1 MPKEIVTKL
10 RTKDGGQT
18 QVARKMY
25 SMGLTERGLSKLID
39 GMGGSPKQ
47 SNVKSNLNRLNIH
60 ISDEQGNRIFMIEF
74 RRSGIRVYPT
84 VKNGSVDK
92 SQVKAIEKLAREVF
106 PKKSY
111 KDNET
116 FAVKV
121 FSQPGDLEDWK
132 KEMDSKYKDIED
144 KYKTSLYIPPHRRPK
159 GSRSLDARH
168 ASLLAFVG
176 ARNCGTG
183 TGGFQSGNTCASGKL
198 VDAASGATAGAF
210 KGAAVALGVTG
221 MPTLAAKGAVI
232 GAAVGAVKGLY
243 DNARQPTRVMKK
255 IERIGSSGQQ
265 VSSLVKR
272 LGGTPKSIATV
283 RGGKLTLAV
292 KGKSGNKV
300 FDVTMDSKRV
310 IVTPSRKSGTL
321 SIREVAR
328 VKAIAKEHA
337 PREVSVVVK
346 SKSPSYVATLVRKG
360 FAITASTAGELL
372 ATVILPAAPSLIVT
386 GAIVAKEKLLK
397 RQHDPFRR

>member
-1 MPKEIVTKL
+1 M
-10 RTKDGGQT
+10 
-18 QVARKMY
+18 
-25 SMGLTERGLSKLID
+25 
-39 GMGGSPKQ
+39 
-47 SNVKSNLNRLNIH
+47 
-60 ISDEQGNRIFMIEF
+60 
-74 RRSGIRVYPT
+74 
-84 VKNGSVDK
+84 
-92 SQVKAIEKLAREVF
+92 
-106 PKKSY
+106 
-111 KDNET
+111 
-116 FAVKV
+116 
-121 FSQPGDLEDWK
+121 
-132 KEMDSKYKDIED
+132 
-144 KYKTSLYIPPHRRPK
+144 
-159 GSRSLDARH
+159 
-168 ASLLAFVG
+168 
-176 ARNCGTG
+176 
-183 TGGFQSGNTCASGKL
+183 
-198 VDAASGATAGAF
+198 
-210 KGAAVALGVTG
+210 
-221 MPTLAAKGAVI
+221 I

-255 IERIGSSGQQ
+255 IERIGSSEQQ